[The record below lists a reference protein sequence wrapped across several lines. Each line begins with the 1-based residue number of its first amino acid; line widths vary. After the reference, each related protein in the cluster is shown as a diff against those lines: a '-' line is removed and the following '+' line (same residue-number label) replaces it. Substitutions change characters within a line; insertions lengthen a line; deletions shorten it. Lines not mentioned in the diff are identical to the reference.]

1 MATNSRLDRTGVLYA
16 GSAVGSGLG
25 ALLAFTHTPWLVA
38 IGLLLV
44 IAGPM
49 TIASNLRRQLHA
61 TGHLPSDA
69 GREPDDAA
77 ETTRPDLT
85 HRFSLAHPV
94 SGLPLREALLARM
107 NADQIGVLGAIAFAD
122 FERLSAFDV
131 ELAERAFAVST
142 SRLRRM
148 LPADRFAAQ
157 VDRGHI
163 GLWIVGLDEDAV
175 RAELDAI
182 GYALGEAIDID
193 GQQIEPQIRIRAA
206 RFDASSGMEAS
217 VFLARTLASFAL
229 PTDAIGALQKP
240 VADYA
245 DLARDRYAL
254 EQDLRRA
261 VERRELSLA
270 YQPLIDAREGR
281 VCGAE
286 ALIRWSHPE
295 RGLVSP
301 ARFVPIMEAMGL
313 ASEIGLWVLNSA
325 VREAQGWRGQGL
337 GGLRVAVNVSSLQ
350 LERDDLPLLVERTL
364 QHHDLPATALEI
376 ELTESVATSDADHCR
391 RIFEALRAMGVKL
404 AVDDFG
410 TGYSGFSS
418 LRALVFDK
426 IKIDREFVTDVDRRS
441 DSQAICHSIIAL
453 GRGLGIRV
461 LAEGVERR
469 EEYEWLRRHGCC
481 HFQGYYFGVP
491 MAGAAF
497 TAFTRDTARLEEL
510 LRLDAGPN
518 RIHQRLRA

>member
-1 MATNSRLDRTGVLYA
+1 MLSA
-16 GSAVGSGLG
+16 GSVVGSGAG
-25 ALLAFTHTPWLVA
+25 ALLAFTQNPWLVA
-38 IGLLLV
+38 VGLLLV
-44 IAGPM
+44 IAGPLAIVLSLRHQLYAA
-49 TIASNLRRQLHA
+49 THGASGA
-61 TGHLPSDA
+61 PP
-69 GREPDDAA
+69 EA
-77 ETTRPDLT
+77 EAFETARPDLA
-85 HRFSLAHPV
+85 RRLSLAHPV

-107 NADQIGVLGAIAFAD
+107 NADQVGVLGAIAFAD

-131 ELAERAFAVST
+131 GLAERAFAVST
-142 SRLRRM
+142 GRLRRM

-163 GLWIVGLDEDAV
+163 GLWIGGVDEAAV
-175 RAELDAI
+175 RTELDAI

-193 GQQIEPQIRIRAA
+193 GQQIEPQIKIRAA
-206 RFDASSGMEAS
+206 RFDASAGMEAG

-229 PTDAIGALQKP
+229 PTDAIGAPQKP

-245 DLARDRYAL
+245 DLARDRYVL

-270 YQPLIDAREGR
+270 YQPLIDATEGR

-286 ALIRWSHPE
+286 ALIRWAHPE

-313 ASEIGLWVLNSA
+313 ASEIGLWVLNGA
-325 VREAQGWRGQGL
+325 VREAQGWRAQGL
-337 GGLRVAVNVSSLQ
+337 HGLRVAVNVSSLQ
-350 LERDDLPLLVERTL
+350 LERDDLPLLVQRTL

-391 RIFEALRAMGVKL
+391 RIFEGLRAMGVKL

-418 LRALVFDK
+418 LRALTFDK
-426 IKIDREFVTDVDRRS
+426 IKIDREFVTDVDRRA

-469 EEYEWLRRHGCC
+469 AEYEWLRRHGCR
-481 HFQGYYFGVP
+481 HFQGYYFGMP
-491 MAGAAF
+491 MEGAAF
-497 TAFTRDTARLEEL
+497 AAFARDSARLAEL

-518 RIHQRLRA
+518 RIHEKLRA